1 MNLIYQRKDCCTY
14 NFSPVTNT
22 DINLLINNCNLIA
35 ESIIHITMSNTYWMD
50 HQDIA
55 SKCQMKLLGPFCRYL
70 ARNFFKA
77 TLTMS
82 LDADEKLTR
91 FDFLRYYLAEIGDDL
106 CLVIYQPTDSSNAVS
121 SLHFDNTGVFRL
133 NKMRHALDSGLL
145 FSKAGE

>member
-1 MNLIYQRKDCCTY
+1 
-14 NFSPVTNT
+14 
-22 DINLLINNCNLIA
+22 
-35 ESIIHITMSNTYWMD
+35 MSNTYWMD

-55 SKCQMKLLGPFCRYL
+55 SKCQMKILGPFCRYL
-70 ARNFFKA
+70 ARIFFKA

-133 NKMRHALDSGLL
+133 NKMRHALDSGSYSVKRENKPLTCKSPAL
-145 FSKAGE
+145 CTTSLSHNAWNFIVQMS